1 MASQPAV
8 APALDAAAVHRA
20 LRALAGD
27 GAPPLRCAVAWS
39 GGLDSTV
46 LLHAL
51 RSRPPQGPRIRLR
64 ALHVD
69 HGLQAAAAGFRTFC
83 QRTAR
88 GWRLP
93 LTVLRVRVDLSTG
106 DSVEQ
111 AAREARRQ
119 ALTAALEPGELLLTA
134 QHADDQLETVL
145 LALLRGAG
153 PRGLSGMPAAMP
165 LGATRLLRPLL
176 QFDRAAIAAYAVA
189 AGLDWV
195 EDPTNA
201 DVRFD
206 RNYLRKSVLPTLRQR
221 WPAAARTA
229 LRSAR
234 HCAAATCV
242 LESLAARDL
251 EAAADGAGLE
261 IAVLRR
267 FSIARR
273 AAVLRAWLQRAG
285 CRAPNERHLREIEA
299 MMAARLDAHPQ
310 LRLPDAVLRRS
321 GGRLT
326 VHLNLLAGRDPKG

>member
-8 APALDAAAVHRA
+8 APPLDAAAVHRA
-20 LRALAGD
+20 LRALAG
-27 GAPPLRCAVAWS
+27 GQGPLQCAVAWS

-51 RSRPPQGPRIRLR
+51 RAPPPHAARIQLR

-69 HGLQAAAAGFRTFC
+69 HGLQPAAAQFRAFC

-88 GWRLP
+88 RWRLP
-93 LTVLRVRVDLSTG
+93 LAVLRVRVHLPPG
-106 DSVEQ
+106 ASVEQ
-111 AAREARRQ
+111 SAREARRQ
-119 ALTAALEPGELLLTA
+119 ALAAALRPGELLLTA

-153 PRGLSGMPAAMP
+153 PKGLAGMPAVMP
-165 LGATRLLRPLL
+165 FAGTRQLRPLL
-176 QFDRAAIAAYAVA
+176 EFDRAAISAYATA
-189 AGLDWV
+189 AGLEWV
-195 EDPTNA
+195 EDPTNGE
-201 DVRFD
+201 VRFD
-206 RNYLRKSVLPTLRQR
+206 RNYLRAAVLPALRQR
-221 WPAAARTA
+221 WPAAARTT

-234 HCAAATCV
+234 HCASAIAT

-251 EAAADGAGLE
+251 DAAADGAGLE

-267 FSIARR
+267 FGAARR

-299 MMAARLDAHPQ
+299 MMAARRDAHPQ
-310 LRLPDAVLRRS
+310 LRLPDCVLRRA
-321 GGRLT
+321 GGTLAL
-326 VHLNLLAGRDPKG
+326 HLNLLAGRHPKG

>member
-1 MASQPAV
+1 MAPQSPV
-8 APALDAAAVHRA
+8 APALSAAAVHRA
-20 LRALAGD
+20 LRALAAAEAGIV
-27 GAPPLRCAVAWS
+27 RCAVAWS

-51 RSRPPQGPRIRLR
+51 RTRPAQGPRIRLR

-69 HGLQAAAAGFRTFC
+69 HGLQPAAAAFRIFC

-88 GWRLP
+88 RWRLP
-93 LTVLRVRVDLSTG
+93 LTVLRVRVDLLPG
-106 DSVEQ
+106 VSVEQ
-111 AAREARRQ
+111 AAREARRE
-119 ALTAALEPGELLLTA
+119 ALAAALAPGELLLTA

-165 LGATRLLRPLL
+165 LAGTRLLRPLL
-176 QFDRAAIAAYAVA
+176 QYDRAAIAAYAAA

-206 RNYLRKSVLPTLRQR
+206 RNYLRASVLPALRQR

-234 HCAAATCV
+234 HCASVVAT
-242 LESLAARDL
+242 LESLTIRDL
-251 EAAADGAGLE
+251 AAAADGGGLE

-267 FSIARR
+267 FGPARR
-273 AAVLRAWLQRAG
+273 ADVLRAWLQRAG
-285 CRAPNERHLREIEA
+285 CRAPNERHLHEIEA
-299 MMAARLDAHPQ
+299 MMAARRDAHPQ
-310 LRLPDAVLRRS
+310 LRLPDCVLRRS
-321 GGRLT
+321 GGSLT
-326 VHLNLLAGRDPKG
+326 VHLNPLARRHPKG